1 LAPCHNGM
9 WRTISVRRLTQE
21 CELSKRR
28 IMADTE
34 LSEAPADSGAE
45 TQTQGITTLEELTA
59 SFVEKV
65 EEAET
70 PQESEAEASPETTTA
85 DAETDQ
91 EDVLLQSTETEQS
104 EEETEEIAEEEEST
118 EESEEA
124 EPPKAVGKLL
134 KQVNKLTA
142 RAKSA
147 EETAEALQAQIESLK
162 TSPQKQSESSQPAL
176 EEVQDFQSLETL
188 RKEALAA
195 KKWALQHIGKDY
207 VEADGKEFADEDI
220 RNILTQAEDYL
231 TEKIPK
237 RAQYLQSAQQWQQDT
252 INTHPWISD
261 KVDTDIAEERRSV
274 LGQIKSQYADIL
286 KSLPNGDFVAATLVR
301 GVEAIKAD
309 QAAKTAKPKA
319 KRVAKAP
326 PTSMGDSSP
335 PVQTS
340 ATRKTANKQKILG
353 KKSLSENDLAALFA
367 E

>member
-1 LAPCHNGM
+1 
-9 WRTISVRRLTQE
+9 
-21 CELSKRR
+21 
-28 IMADTE
+28 MADTVTT
-34 LSEAPADSGAE
+34 EAPGSTGAE
-45 TQTQGITTLEELTA
+45 SQTQGITTLEELTA

-70 PQESEAEASPETTTA
+70 PQESEAEPSPETTTA

-91 EDVLLQSTETEQS
+91 EDVLLQSTESEES
-104 EEETEEIAEEEEST
+104 EEETEEIAEEEDS
-118 EESEEA
+118 ESEEA

-162 TSPQKQSESSQPAL
+162 TCPQKQSEPSQPAL

-231 TEKIPK
+231 TEKIPE
-237 RAQYLQSAQQWQQDT
+237 RAQYLQATAQWQQDT
-252 INTHPWISD
+252 INTHPWISET
-261 KVDTDIAEERRSV
+261 VDTDQAEERRSV

-309 QAAKTAKPKA
+309 QAAKSAKPKA
-319 KRVAKAP
+319 KKVAKAP
-326 PTSMGDSSP
+326 PTTMGDSSP

-340 ATRKTANKQKILG
+340 ATRKTANKQKILER
-353 KKSLSENDLAALFA
+353 KNLSENDLAALFA

>member
-1 LAPCHNGM
+1 
-9 WRTISVRRLTQE
+9 
-21 CELSKRR
+21 
-28 IMADTE
+28 MADTE

-65 EEAET
+65 EEAE
-70 PQESEAEASPETTTA
+70 PSQESEAEAGPETTTA
-85 DAETDQ
+85 DADTDQ
-91 EDVLLQSTETEQS
+91 DTDVLLQSTEDSEES
-104 EEETEEIAEEEEST
+104 EEETEEIAEEEEET
-118 EESEEA
+118 EDEA
-124 EPPKAVGKLL
+124 EPQSKAVGKLL
-134 KQVNKLTA
+134 KQVNRLTA
-142 RAKSA
+142 RSKSSEELVETLKA
-147 EETAEALQAQIESLK
+147 EIASLK
-162 TSPQKQSESSQPAL
+162 SNPQKQSESSQPAL

-195 KKWALQHIGKDY
+195 KKWALQHIGKEY
-207 VEADGKEFADEDI
+207 IEVDGKEYQDEDI

-231 TEKIPK
+231 TEKIPE

-252 INTHPWISD
+252 IKTHPWISETI
-261 KVDTDIAEERRSV
+261 DTDIAEERRSV
-274 LGQIKSQYADIL
+274 LGQIKSQYSDIL
-286 KSLPNGDFVAATLVR
+286 KSLPNGDFIAATLVR
-301 GVEAIKAD
+301 GVEAIKSD

-340 ATRKTANKQKILG
+340 ASRKTANKQKILER
-353 KKSLSENDLAALFA
+353 KNLSVNDLAAFLA

>member
-1 LAPCHNGM
+1 MGCGVPYRYAEQRKSANF
-9 WRTISVRRLTQE
+9 
-21 CELSKRR
+21 KRR

-34 LSEAPADSGAE
+34 LSEAPAESGAE

-65 EEAET
+65 EEAE
-70 PQESEAEASPETTTA
+70 PSQESEVEVGPETTTA

-91 EDVLLQSTETEQS
+91 NDVLLQSTETEES
-104 EEETEEIAEEEEST
+104 EEEETEEIAEEDES
-118 EESEEA
+118 ESEEA

-162 TSPQKQSESSQPAL
+162 TNPQKQSESSQPAL

-188 RKEALAA
+188 RKEAIAA

-207 VEADGKEFADEDI
+207 VESGGKEYADEDI

-231 TEKIPK
+231 TEKIPE
-237 RAQYLQSAQQWQQDT
+237 RAQYLQSAAQWQQDT

-261 KVDTDIAEERRSV
+261 KVDTDIAEERRAV

-286 KSLPNGDFVAATLVR
+286 KSLPNGDFIAATLVR
-301 GVEAIKAD
+301 GVEAIKSD

-326 PTSMGDSSP
+326 PTTMGDSSP

-340 ATRKTANKQKILG
+340 ASRQTANKQKILER
-353 KKSLSENDLAALFA
+353 KNLSVNDLAAFLA
-367 E
+367 D

>member
-1 LAPCHNGM
+1 
-9 WRTISVRRLTQE
+9 
-21 CELSKRR
+21 
-28 IMADTE
+28 MADTE
-34 LSEAPADSGAE
+34 ISEAPATTEAE
-45 TQTQGITTLEELTA
+45 TTTQGITTLEELTA

-70 PQESEAEASPETTTA
+70 PQESEAEAGPETTTA

-91 EDVLLQSTETEQS
+91 DTDVLLQSTESEGS
-104 EEETEEIAEEEEST
+104 EEEETEEIAEEEES
-118 EESEEA
+118 ESEEA

-162 TSPQKQSESSQPAL
+162 SNPPKQSESSQPVL
-176 EEVQDFQSLETL
+176 EEIQDFQSLEAL

-195 KKWALQHIGKDY
+195 KKWALQNIGREY
-207 VEADGKEFADEDI
+207 VESGGKEFSDDDV
-220 RNILTQAEDYL
+220 RNVLTQAEDYL
-231 TEKIPK
+231 SEKIPE
-237 RAQYLQSAQQWQQDT
+237 RAQYLQSAAQWQQDT
-252 INTHPWISD
+252 INAHPWISETI
-261 KVDTDIAEERRSV
+261 DTDQAEERRSV
-274 LGQIKSQYADIL
+274 FGQIKSQYADIL

-319 KRVAKAP
+319 KKVAKAP
-326 PTSMGDSSP
+326 PSSMGDSSP

-340 ATRKTANKQKILG
+340 ATRQTANKQKILER
-353 KKSLSENDLAALFA
+353 KILSANDLAAFLA
-367 E
+367 D

>member
-1 LAPCHNGM
+1 
-9 WRTISVRRLTQE
+9 
-21 CELSKRR
+21 
-28 IMADTE
+28 MADTE
-34 LSEAPADSGAE
+34 ISEAPATTEAE
-45 TQTQGITTLEELTA
+45 TQTQSITTLEELTA
-59 SFVEKV
+59 SFVDKV
-65 EEAET
+65 EESEAKE
-70 PQESEAEASPETTTA
+70 ESEAEVGPETTTA

-91 EDVLLQSTETEQS
+91 DTDVLLQSTEDSEES
-104 EEETEEIAEEEEST
+104 EEETEEVAEEEES
-118 EESEEA
+118 ESEEA

-162 TSPQKQSESSQPAL
+162 TNPQKQSESSQPAL

-195 KKWALQHIGKDY
+195 KRWSLQHIGKDY
-207 VEADGKEFADEDI
+207 VEVDGKEYADEDI

-231 TEKIPK
+231 TEKIPE

-252 INTHPWISD
+252 IKTHPWISETI
-261 KVDTDIAEERRSV
+261 DTDIAEERRTV

-286 KSLPNGDFVAATLVR
+286 KSLPNGDFIAATLVR
-301 GVEAIKAD
+301 GVEAIKQD

-319 KRVAKAP
+319 KKVAKAP
-326 PTSMGDSSP
+326 PSSMGDSSP

-340 ATRKTANKQKILG
+340 ATRKTAKKQKILER
-353 KKSLSENDLAALFA
+353 KQISENDLAALFA

>member
-1 LAPCHNGM
+1 
-9 WRTISVRRLTQE
+9 
-21 CELSKRR
+21 
-28 IMADTE
+28 MADTE
-34 LSEAPADSGAE
+34 ISEAPATTEAE
-45 TQTQGITTLEELTA
+45 TNTQSITTLEELTA
-59 SFVEKV
+59 SFVDKV
-65 EEAET
+65 DGSEAKE
-70 PQESEAEASPETTTA
+70 ESEAESSPETQPA

-91 EDVLLQSTETEQS
+91 DDVLSQLTETEES
-104 EEETEEIAEEEEST
+104 EEEETEAEEEEST
-118 EESEEA
+118 DESGDA

-162 TSPQKQSESSQPAL
+162 TNPQKQSESSQPAL

-188 RKEALAA
+188 RKEAVAA
-195 KKWALQHIGKDY
+195 KKWALQNIGRDF
-207 VEADGKEFADEDI
+207 VESGGKEYSDDDV

-231 TEKIPK
+231 SEKIPE
-237 RAQYLQSAQQWQQDT
+237 RAQYLQASQQWQQDT
-252 INTHPWISD
+252 INAHPWISD

-301 GVEAIKAD
+301 GVEAIKQD

-319 KRVAKAP
+319 KRMAKAP
-326 PTSMGDSSP
+326 PPTMGDSSP

-340 ATRKTANKQKILG
+340 ATRKTANKQAILER
-353 KKSLSENDLAALFA
+353 KNLSVNDLAAFLA
-367 E
+367 D

>member
-1 LAPCHNGM
+1 MANHIGPQKN
-9 WRTISVRRLTQE
+9 TKSANF
-21 CELSKRR
+21 KRR
-28 IMADTE
+28 IMADTVTT
-34 LSEAPADSGAE
+34 EAPGTTGAE
-45 TQTQGITTLEELTA
+45 TKTQGITTLEELTA

-70 PQESEAEASPETTTA
+70 PQESEVTAESETQPTDT
-85 DAETDQ
+85 ETDQ
-91 EDVLLQSTETEQS
+91 DQDVLLQSTETEES
-104 EEETEEIAEEEEST
+104 EEETEEIAEEEESS
-118 EESEEA
+118 ESEAE

-134 KQVNKLTA
+134 KQVGKLTK
-142 RAKSA
+142 RAKTA
-147 EETAEALQAQIESLK
+147 EEVVDTLKAEIQALKS
-162 TSPQKQSESSQPAL
+162 SPQTQSESSQPAL

-188 RKEALAA
+188 RKEAIAA

-231 TEKIPK
+231 TEKIPE
-237 RAQYLQSAQQWQQDT
+237 RAQYLQATAQWQQDT
-252 INTHPWISD
+252 INTHPWISET
-261 KVDTDIAEERRSV
+261 VDTDQAEERRSV

-301 GVEAIKAD
+301 GVEAIKQD
-309 QAAKTAKPKA
+309 QAAKSAKPKA
-319 KRVAKAP
+319 KKVAKAP
-326 PTSMGDSSP
+326 PISMGDSSP

>member
-1 LAPCHNGM
+1 
-9 WRTISVRRLTQE
+9 
-21 CELSKRR
+21 
-28 IMADTE
+28 MADTVTT
-34 LSEAPADSGAE
+34 EAPGSTGAE

-70 PQESEAEASPETTTA
+70 PQESEAEPSPETTTA

-91 EDVLLQSTETEQS
+91 EDVLLQSTETEES
-104 EEETEEIAEEEEST
+104 EEETEEIEEEES
-118 EESEEA
+118 ESEEA

-162 TSPQKQSESSQPAL
+162 TNPQKQSEPSQPAL

-188 RKEALAA
+188 RKEAVAA
-195 KKWALQHIGKDY
+195 KKWALQNIGRDY
-207 VEADGKEFADEDI
+207 VESGGKEYSDDDI

-231 TEKIPK
+231 SEKIPE
-237 RAQYLQSAQQWQQDT
+237 RAQYLQSAQQWRQDT
-252 INTHPWISD
+252 INAHPWISET
-261 KVDTDIAEERRSV
+261 VDTDRAEERRSV

-301 GVEAIKAD
+301 GVEAIKSD

-326 PTSMGDSSP
+326 PTTMGDSSP

-340 ATRKTANKQKILG
+340 ASRQTANKQKILER
-353 KKSLSENDLAALFA
+353 KNLSVNDLAAFLA
-367 E
+367 D

>member
-1 LAPCHNGM
+1 MGCGEPYRSAEQRKSANF
-9 WRTISVRRLTQE
+9 
-21 CELSKRR
+21 KRR

-34 LSEAPADSGAE
+34 LSEAPAESGAE

-65 EEAET
+65 EEAE
-70 PQESEAEASPETTTA
+70 PSQESEVEVGPETTTA

-91 EDVLLQSTETEQS
+91 DTDVLLQSTEDSEES
-104 EEETEEIAEEEEST
+104 EEETEEIAEEEESG
-118 EESEEA
+118 SEEA

-162 TSPQKQSESSQPAL
+162 ANPQKQSESSQPAL
-176 EEVQDFQSLETL
+176 EEVNDFESLETL
-188 RKEALAA
+188 RKEAIAA
-195 KKWALQHIGKDY
+195 KRWSLQHIGKDY
-207 VEADGKEFADEDI
+207 VESGGKEFTDEDI

-231 TEKIPK
+231 TEKIPE
-237 RAQYLQSAQQWQQDT
+237 RAQYLQSAAQWQQDT

-261 KVDTDIAEERRSV
+261 KVDTDIAEERRAV

-286 KSLPNGDFVAATLVR
+286 KSLPNGDFIAATLVR
-301 GVEAIKAD
+301 GVEAIKSD

-326 PTSMGDSSP
+326 PTTMGDSSP

-340 ATRKTANKQKILG
+340 ASRQTANKQKILER
-353 KKSLSENDLAALFA
+353 KNLSVNDLAAFLA
-367 E
+367 D

>member
-1 LAPCHNGM
+1 MANHIGPQKN
-9 WRTISVRRLTQE
+9 TKSANF
-21 CELSKRR
+21 KRR
-28 IMADTE
+28 IMADTVTT
-34 LSEAPADSGAE
+34 EAPGTTGAE

-70 PQESEAEASPETTTA
+70 PQESEVEAGPETTTA

-91 EDVLLQSTETEQS
+91 KDVLLQSTETEES
-104 EEETEEIAEEEEST
+104 EEETEEIADEEEST
-118 EESEEA
+118 DESGDN
-124 EPPKAVGKLL
+124 EPQSKAVGKLL
-134 KQVNKLTA
+134 KQVNRLTA
-142 RAKSA
+142 RAKAGDELA
-147 EETAEALQAQIESLK
+147 ETLKSEIASLK
-162 TSPQKQSESSQPAL
+162 SSPQKQSESSQPAL

-188 RKEALAA
+188 RKEAVAA
-195 KKWALQHIGKDY
+195 KKWALQNIGRDY
-207 VEADGKEFADEDI
+207 VESGGKEYSDDDI

-231 TEKIPK
+231 SEKIPE

-252 INTHPWISD
+252 INTHPWISET
-261 KVDTDIAEERRSV
+261 VDTDLAEERRSV

-301 GVEAIKAD
+301 GVEAIKQD
-309 QAAKTAKPKA
+309 QAAKSAKPKS

-326 PTSMGDSSP
+326 PTTMGDSSP

>member
-1 LAPCHNGM
+1 
-9 WRTISVRRLTQE
+9 
-21 CELSKRR
+21 
-28 IMADTE
+28 
-34 LSEAPADSGAE
+34 
-45 TQTQGITTLEELTA
+45 LTA

-65 EEAET
+65 EEAE
-70 PQESEAEASPETTTA
+70 PSQESEAEAGPETTTA

-91 EDVLLQSTETEQS
+91 DQDVLLQSTESEES
-104 EEETEEIAEEEEST
+104 EEEETEEIAEEEES
-118 EESEEA
+118 ESEEA

-162 TSPQKQSESSQPAL
+162 TNPQKQSESSQPAL

-195 KKWALQHIGKDY
+195 KKWALQNVGRDF
-207 VEADGKEFADEDI
+207 VESDGKEYSDDDI
-220 RNILTQAEDYL
+220 RNILTQAEEYL
-231 TEKIPK
+231 SEKIPE
-237 RAQYLQSAQQWQQDT
+237 RAQYLQSAAQWQQDT
-252 INTHPWISD
+252 INTHPWISET
-261 KVDTDIAEERRSV
+261 VDTDQAEERRSV
-274 LGQIKSQYADIL
+274 LGQIKSQYSDIL

-326 PTSMGDSSP
+326 PSSMGDSSP

-340 ATRKTANKQKILG
+340 ATRKTANKQKILER
-353 KKSLSENDLAALFA
+353 KVISENDLAAFLA
-367 E
+367 D